1 MRADDK
7 TDVHSKRGE
16 ERKEKQK
23 VGIRKRE
30 KGKII
35 GEEEMVE
42 KWNGGKYWDLGGSVC
57 MEGTLSVAT

>member
-16 ERKEKQK
+16 EEKEKEKQK

-30 KGKII
+30 KGNHRGGD
-35 GEEEMVE
+35 GE
-42 KWNGGKYWDLGGSVC
+42 
-57 MEGTLSVAT
+57 

>member
-16 ERKEKQK
+16 EQKEKQK

-30 KGKII
+30 KGNHRGGRE
-35 GEEEMVE
+35 GEEMAA
-42 KWNGGKYWDLGGSVC
+42 DIAL
-57 MEGTLSVAT
+57 

>member
-16 ERKEKQK
+16 EEKEKQK

-30 KGKII
+30 KGSHR
-35 GEEEMVE
+35 GGWEM
-42 KWNGGKYWDLGGSVC
+42 KWWQI
-57 MEGTLSVAT
+57 LSSRKLLFIWKKLFVAT

>member
-16 ERKEKQK
+16 EQKEKQK

-30 KGKII
+30 KGNHRGGRE
-35 GEEEMVE
+35 GEEM
-42 KWNGGKYWDLGGSVC
+42 KWQQILRSRKFYLYG
-57 MEGTLSVAT
+57 